1 MSIVSLL
8 NVQVLNNPAKFL
20 EPYRFEITFEC
31 LEPLKDDL
39 EWKLVY
45 VGASKSSKYDQEL
58 DSLLVGPVPQG
69 VNRFVFEADPPN
81 PDLIP
86 QDQLVSITV
95 MLLSCSYKGRDFV
108 QVGYYVNNEYDSDEL
123 QENPP
128 GRVAIDH
135 VVRNLLAE
143 KPRVTKY
150 NIPWDQDESEEFPP
164 EQPDVDADEDAYGNE
179 LDDLRDEMIDELE
192 AGDVEV
198 EGDSSSDEDED
209 GDEDGEAEAEAEGDA
224 DAADAADA
232 DADAAEA
239 ADADATEGD
248 AADAADE
255 ADAADVACRKDEPAQ
270 PAAREADEPA
280 APPPKKQRTA
290 DADATTELDTTDV
303 KKEAPAPADAES

>member
-8 NVQVLNNPAKFL
+8 NVNVLNNPAKFKD
-20 EPYRFEITFEC
+20 PYQFEITFEC

-69 VNRFVFEADPPN
+69 VNRFIFEADPPN

-95 MLLSCSYKGRDFV
+95 MLLSCSYKDRDFV
-108 QVGYYVNNEYDSDEL
+108 QVGYYVNNEYDSPEL

-128 GRVAIDH
+128 SRVDIDH

-150 NIPWDQDESEEFPP
+150 NIPWDSDESEEYPP
-164 EQPDVDADEDAYGNE
+164 EQQDVDDDADEDEYGNE
-179 LDDLRDEMIDELE
+179 QEDLRDEMIDELE
-192 AGDVEV
+192 AGEVEV
-198 EGDSSSDEDED
+198 EGSSSEDTDDDNEEAD
-209 GDEDGEAEAEAEGDA
+209 GDDKSIQDTDANEEEKA
-224 DAADAADA
+224 DAS
-232 DADAAEA
+232 
-239 ADADATEGD
+239 
-248 AADAADE
+248 
-255 ADAADVACRKDEPAQ
+255 
-270 PAAREADEPA
+270 
-280 APPPKKQRTA
+280 
-290 DADATTELDTTDV
+290 
-303 KKEAPAPADAES
+303 KEASKEASRETSKEASKEASKTDEENGDKSEESK

>member
-8 NVQVLNNPAKFL
+8 NVNVLNNPAKFL
-20 EPYRFEITFEC
+20 DPYQFEITFEC
-31 LEPLKDDL
+31 LEPLKHDL

-69 VNRFVFEADPPN
+69 VNRFLFEADPPN

-108 QVGYYVNNEYDSDEL
+108 QVGYYVNNEYDSEEL

-128 GRVAIDH
+128 NRVDIDH

-150 NIPWDQDESEEFPP
+150 NIPWNSDEQEEYPP
-164 EQPDVDADEDAYGNE
+164 EQPDVDADEEEYGNE

-198 EGDSSSDEDED
+198 EGDSDSESEAD
-209 GDEDGEAEAEAEGDA
+209 GDGEANENTDANEAETNDA
-224 DAADAADA
+224 NPDEDDDEKEEDKEEDKEDKDKEDKEEDERRSERSDDQASEKEPE
-232 DADAAEA
+232 EA
-239 ADADATEGD
+239 
-248 AADAADE
+248 
-255 ADAADVACRKDEPAQ
+255 
-270 PAAREADEPA
+270 
-280 APPPKKQRTA
+280 
-290 DADATTELDTTDV
+290 
-303 KKEAPAPADAES
+303 S